1 MSSNLLESPALAK
14 ADHHGPN
21 IFRLIRAEITKIRTT
36 NSWWLLAIGIVVV
49 TGLAFTS
56 NAFEHH
62 YELFPPDF
70 GNGGPRDPDRQAA
83 IAAAH
88 TPAGLAKIAAD
99 MMTSG
104 QFFGLLLAMIIGILV
119 VTNEF
124 FHQTATA
131 TFMTSPHR
139 TTVVIAKAVAAVLFG
154 GLFWLVA
161 TVLDLIATPIYLNS
175 QHVSVSITQWTVVQ
189 SALLNLLAFAVWAIF
204 GMGIGT
210 LIRSQIG
217 AVVTGMA
224 LYLLGTAAVAILF
237 NVVLYNLIHRDWV
250 LSAQVIAPAIAS
262 RIMITP
268 GRAFEHAPPQ
278 WAGGAVLIGYA
289 LITGIV
295 GIVIMRRRDIS

>member
-1 MSSNLLESPALAK
+1 MTSLLESPALAR
-14 ADHHGPN
+14 ASQSGPN
-21 IFRLIRAEITKIRTT
+21 LARLIRAEIAKIRTT
-36 NSWWLLAIGIVVV
+36 KTWWLLALGIVAF
-49 TGLAFTS
+49 TALAFTS
-56 NAFEHH
+56 NAFQHH
-62 YELFPPDF
+62 YELFPPPGVQRGDE
-70 GNGGPRDPDRQAA
+70 GQEA
-83 IAAAH
+83 IATAH

-119 VTNEF
+119 LTNEF
-124 FHQTATA
+124 FHQTATT

-139 TTVVIAKAVAAVLFG
+139 TMVVMAKAVAAILFG
-154 GLFWLVA
+154 GLFWLIA

-189 SALLNLLAFAVWAIF
+189 SVLLNLLAFAIWAIF
-204 GMGIGT
+204 GMGLGT

-237 NVVLYNLIHRDWV
+237 QILHNLIHGDWI
-250 LSAQVIAPAIAS
+250 LTAQVIAPAIAS
-262 RIMITP
+262 GVMITP
-268 GRAFEHAPPQ
+268 GEAFPHAPPQ
-278 WAGGAVLIGYA
+278 WVGGAVLIGYA
-289 LITGIV
+289 IVTGFV